1 MQLRKHWAFG
11 GLIVCLVAPH
21 IVVAADGPSPSFS
34 VAASG
39 AVSTGSLESMVAR
52 ALASHPEIESLRM
65 AQDAA
70 SAAREQAGLI
80 ANPEF
85 SYSMEDR
92 GKVTENRTWELAQPI
107 ELGGKRGGTPT
118 PGGQRL

>member
-21 IVVAADGPSPSFS
+21 IVVAADGPSPSLS

-39 AVSTGSLESMVAR
+39 AASTGSLESMVVR

-70 SAAREQAGLI
+70 SAAREQGRAD
-80 ANPEF
+80 
-85 SYSMEDR
+85 S
-92 GKVTENRTWELAQPI
+92 QPRI
-107 ELGGKRGGTPT
+107 LLFHGRSR
-118 PGGQRL
+118 QSH